1 MSPPAGRARGAGEIG
16 APERGVPVHA
26 PLVTTAPRRYLP
38 PRVSQLAISEA
49 RARQRRAAER
59 VRFVKKQDA
68 PRHVCLAY
76 ANRYPVAMGNLGFQ
90 VVYELFDRADGVVC
104 ERAFLPDDDEVVGRG
119 GLRTLESGRRVADCD
134 LLAFSISFE
143 TDYLNLIRMLELAG
157 VPARREER
165 GAEHP
170 LVIAGGPAI
179 FLNPEPIADFVDCFL
194 VGEGEELLPEFLA
207 VWAEAGDGERAA
219 LLAALA
225 ARVPGVYVPAHFAPR
240 YDGDRLVALD
250 HEGPGP
256 ARVERRLIWD
266 LNRFATTTRVLSDE
280 AVFGDMVLVE
290 ASRGCQWG
298 CRFCAAGYM
307 YRPIRTRDPDNL
319 AVEVA
324 AGLDERRTVGL
335 VGAEMASLP
344 GVDRLADL
352 ATARDG
358 RLSPS
363 SLKADCVTPRL
374 AAALA
379 AGGARSVTIAP
390 EAGSERMRRVINK
403 NLGEEDILRAADL
416 MAGEGVQQ
424 LKLYFMIGL
433 PTETD
438 EDVLA
443 IAALTERIRARLT
456 DGERRRRVGSVTI
469 SLNAFVPKPWT
480 PFQWDPMESI
490 ATLRGKAQRLRQATR
505 RVPNLTLDIESARE
519 AYLQTILSR
528 GDRRVARF
536 LEAAHTA
543 DRDWWRV
550 IRAWQR
556 DGLAGAPHPDAYVH
570 RAYHGDELLP
580 WDFIDHRIA
589 KSYLWVERRK
599 AFTARQTAP
608 CDTST
613 CRSCAAC

>member
-1 MSPPAGRARGAGEIG
+1 M
-16 APERGVPVHA
+16 
-26 PLVTTAPRRYLP
+26 
-38 PRVSQLAISEA
+38 SQLAISEA

-59 VRFVKKQDA
+59 LRFPKKQDA
-68 PRHVCLAY
+68 PRRVCLAY

-104 ERAFLPDDDEVVGRG
+104 ERAFLPDEDEVVGRG
-119 GLRTLESGRRVADCD
+119 GLRTLESGWRPADCD
-134 LLAFSISFE
+134 MLAFSISFE

-157 VPARREER
+157 LPPRRDQR
-165 GAEHP
+165 GDGHP

-179 FLNPEPIADFVDCFL
+179 FLNPEPIAEFVDVFL
-194 VGEGEELLPEFLA
+194 IGEGEELLPEFLA
-207 VWAEAGDGERAA
+207 VWNEHRDSDRAA
-219 LLAALA
+219 LLDAAA
-225 ARVPGVYVPAHFAPR
+225 SVAGVYVPDHFVPA
-240 YDGDRLVALD
+240 YDGDRLVGLAHRD
-250 HEGPGP
+250 GGER
-256 ARVERRLIWD
+256 RVERRLIWD

-307 YRPIRTRDPDNL
+307 YRPIRTRDPAAL
-319 AVEVA
+319 AEAVSD
-324 AGLDERRTVGL
+324 GLEERRTVGL
-335 VGAEMASLP
+335 VGAEMASVP
-344 GVDRLADL
+344 GVDRLSEL
-352 ATARDG
+352 AASRGG

-379 AGGARSVTIAP
+379 ASGARSVTVAP

-424 LKLYFMIGL
+424 LKLYFMVGL

-456 DGERRRRVGSVTI
+456 DGARKRRVGTVTI

-480 PFQWDPMESI
+480 PFQWDPMEPI
-490 ATLRGKAQRLRQATR
+490 GVLRGKAQRLRQATR
-505 RVPNLTLDIESARE
+505 RVANLTLDIESPRE

-536 LEAAHTA
+536 LEAVHAA
-543 DRDWWRV
+543 DGDWWRV
-550 IRAWQR
+550 IRTWQR
-556 DGLAGAPHPDAYVH
+556 DGLPDAPHPDAYVH
-570 RAYHGDELLP
+570 RTYAADERLP

-599 AFTARQTAP
+599 AFSARQTAP

>member
-1 MSPPAGRARGAGEIG
+1 M
-16 APERGVPVHA
+16 
-26 PLVTTAPRRYLP
+26 
-38 PRVSQLAISEA
+38 SQLATSEA
-49 RARQRRAAER
+49 RARRRRGAEQ
-59 VRFVKKQDA
+59 VRFTKKQDA
-68 PRHVCLAY
+68 PRRVCLAY

-90 VVYELFDRADGVVC
+90 VVYELFDRADDVVC
-104 ERAFLPDDDEVVGRG
+104 ERAFLPDEDESVAPG
-119 GLRTLESGRRVADCD
+119 GLRTLESGRRITDCD

-157 VPARREER
+157 LPARSAER
-165 GAEHP
+165 GPEHP
-170 LVIAGGPAI
+170 LVVAGGPAI
-179 FLNPEPIADFVDCFL
+179 FLNPEPIAELVDCFL
-194 VGEGEELLPEFLA
+194 IGEGEEMLPEFLA
-207 VWAEAGDGERAA
+207 AWTAAGESDRETM
-219 LLAALA
+219 LAALSA
-225 ARVPGVYVPAHFAPR
+225 SVPGVYVPGHFTPE
-240 YDGDRLVALD
+240 YEGDRQVGLAHD
-250 HEGPGP
+250 GRGP

-266 LNRFATTTRVLSDE
+266 LNRYSTTTRVLSDE

-307 YRPIRTRDPDNL
+307 YRPIRTRDPERL
-319 AVEVA
+319 AEDVA
-324 AGLDERRTVGL
+324 AGLDERRTIGL
-335 VGAEMASLP
+335 VGAEMASMP
-344 GVDRLADL
+344 GVDRLAEL
-352 ATARDG
+352 AASRDG

-379 AGGARSVTIAP
+379 AGGARSVTVAP

-403 NLGEEDILRAADL
+403 NLSEADILRAAAL

-443 IAALTERIRARLT
+443 IAALAERIRECLT
-456 DGERRRRVGSVTI
+456 DGERKRRVGSVTI

-490 ATLRGKAQRLRQATR
+490 ASLRGKGQRLRQAAR
-505 RVPNLTLDIESARE
+505 RIPNLTLDVESPRE

-536 LEAAHTA
+536 LEAVHAA
-543 DRDWWRV
+543 DGDWWRV

-570 RAYHGDELLP
+570 RTYGEGEILP

-599 AFTARQTAP
+599 AFAARQTAP

-613 CRSCAAC
+613 CHSCAAC

>member
-1 MSPPAGRARGAGEIG
+1 M
-16 APERGVPVHA
+16 
-26 PLVTTAPRRYLP
+26 
-38 PRVSQLAISEA
+38 SQLATAEA
-49 RARQRRAAER
+49 RARGRRAAER
-59 VRFVKKQDA
+59 FRFTKKLDA
-68 PRHVCLAY
+68 PLRVCLAY
-76 ANRYPVAMGNLGFQ
+76 ANRYPIAMGNLGFQ
-90 VVYELFDRADGVVC
+90 VVYEMFDQADGVVC
-104 ERAFLPDDDEVVGRG
+104 ERAFLPDEDESVAAG
-119 GLRTLESGRRVADCD
+119 GLRTLESGWHVAECN
-134 LLAFSISFE
+134 LLALSISFE
-143 TDYLNLIRMLELAG
+143 SDYLNVPRLLELAG
-157 VPARREER
+157 LPARRTAR
-165 GAEHP
+165 DAAHP
-170 LVIAGGPAI
+170 LVVAGGPAI
-179 FLNPEPIADFVDCFL
+179 FLNPEPIADFIDCFL
-194 VGEGEELLPEFLA
+194 IGEGEELLPEFLTA
-207 VWAEAGDGERAA
+207 WREAQEAARPAA
-219 LLAALA
+219 LSAIA
-225 ARVPGVYVPAHFAPR
+225 ARVRGAYVPAHFTPV
-240 YDGDRLVALD
+240 YDGDGLTDLHYD
-250 HEGPGP
+250 GP
-256 ARVERRLIWD
+256 ATPRVERRLVWD
-266 LNRFATTTRVLSDE
+266 LNQFGTTTRVLSDE
-280 AVFGDMVLVE
+280 AVFGDMVMVE

-307 YRPIRTRDPDNL
+307 YRPIRTRDPEQL
-319 AVEVA
+319 AVEVS
-324 AGLDERRTVGL
+324 AGLDERRTIGL
-335 VGAEMASLP
+335 VGAEMASVP
-344 GVDRLADL
+344 GVDRLAEL
-352 ATARDG
+352 AASRDG

-379 AGGARSVTIAP
+379 AGGARSVTVAP

-403 NLGEEDILRAADL
+403 NLSEADILRAADL

-424 LKLYFMIGL
+424 LKCYFMIGL

-443 IAALTERIRARLT
+443 IAALTERLRSQLT
-456 DGERRRRVGSVTI
+456 EGGGARRRVGSVTI

-490 ATLRGKAQRLRQATR
+490 AALRGKAQTLRRATR
-505 RVPNLTLDIESARE
+505 RIPNLTLDIESPRE

-536 LEAAHTA
+536 IEAVHAA
-543 DRDWWRV
+543 DGDWWRV

-570 RAYHGDELLP
+570 RTYGADERLP

-599 AFTARQTAP
+599 ALSARQTAP

>member
-1 MSPPAGRARGAGEIG
+1 M
-16 APERGVPVHA
+16 
-26 PLVTTAPRRYLP
+26 
-38 PRVSQLAISEA
+38 SQLAISEA
-49 RARQRRAAER
+49 RARERRAAEQF
-59 VRFVKKQDA
+59 RFSKKADA
-68 PRHVCLAY
+68 PLRVCLAY
-76 ANRYPVAMGNLGFQ
+76 ANRYPIAMGNLGFQ
-90 VVYELFDRADGVVC
+90 AVYALFDQADGVVC
-104 ERAFLPDDDEVVGRG
+104 ERAFLPDDDESVGRG
-119 GLRTLESGRRVADCD
+119 GLRTLESGWTVADCD
-134 LLAFSISFE
+134 LLALSISFE
-143 TDYLNLIRMLELAG
+143 TDYLNLPRLLELAG
-157 VPARREER
+157 LPARRTAR
-165 GAEHP
+165 DGGP
-170 LVIAGGPAI
+170 LVVAGGPAI

-194 VGEGEELLPEFLA
+194 IGEGEELLPEFVAAWRA
-207 VWAEAGDGERAA
+207 VHDAPRTTA
-219 LLAALA
+219 LDAI
-225 ARVPGVYVPAHFAPR
+225 ARQVRGAYVPAHFTPR
-240 YDGDRLVALD
+240 YDGDALAALQYD
-250 HEGPGP
+250 GPAT

-266 LNRFATTTRVLSDE
+266 LNRFATTTKVLNDE

-307 YRPIRTRDPDNL
+307 YRPIRTRDPEQL

-324 AGLDERRTVGL
+324 AGLDERRTIGL
-335 VGAEMASLP
+335 VGAEMASVP
-344 GVDRLADL
+344 GVDRLAEL
-352 ATARDG
+352 AASRDG

-379 AGGARSVTIAP
+379 AGGARSVTVAP

-403 NLGEEDILRAADL
+403 NLSEADILRAAEL

-424 LKLYFMIGL
+424 LKCYFMVGL
-433 PTETD
+433 PSETD
-438 EDVLA
+438 DDVLA
-443 IAALTERIRARLT
+443 IAALTERLRAQLT
-456 DGERRRRVGSVTI
+456 NGEKRRRVGTVTI

-490 ATLRGKAQRLRQATR
+490 GSLRGKAQRLRQATR
-505 RVPNLTLDIESARE
+505 RIANLTLDIESPRA

-528 GDRRVARF
+528 GDRRVGRF
-536 LEAAHTA
+536 IEAVHAA
-543 DRDWWRV
+543 AGDWWRV

-556 DGLAGAPHPDAYVH
+556 DGLAEAPHPDAYVH
-570 RAYHGDELLP
+570 RTYGADETLP

-599 AFTARQTAP
+599 ALAARQTAP